1 MFRGVVDMS
10 YGEVDSAAGSMYVQV
25 RRTSQ
30 LHRMPR
36 HRPPTVS
43 GDSVRLISKKTAKF
57 TQRFIHKLLISKAL
71 RYGPYVC
78 NEGITQFYLPPTHE
92 PAFTPQPHR
101 RHRHLSGTHCAYRR
115 RDSQA
120 ELTWV
125 AGHIS
130 R

>member
-1 MFRGVVDMS
+1 MFRHALYTSLRHSLGVVNKVGGQLMFGGVVDMS

-78 NEGITQFYLPPTHE
+78 NEGITVLPATHTRTCLYS
-92 PAFTPQPHR
+92 PA
-101 RHRHLSGTHCAYRR
+101 A
-115 RDSQA
+115 
-120 ELTWV
+120 
-125 AGHIS
+125 
-130 R
+130 